1 MFERKSNIIYL
12 AFTGIVVFV
21 LALFII
27 TKVAKSEEK
36 KYSVDYE
43 KTLALGNY
51 VVKVT
56 NATYVKDTKELY
68 FYLSMKLN
76 NDTDHNSSV
85 PEISK
90 LSIRYRDKKG
100 DERKQDRLEKHDKN
114 KVNEMTNKVSMAD
127 VESDYLY
134 VYLELKSI
142 RDEYKDDDTKD
153 EFGNIVDGETH
164 KKEEF
169 TQYIVFDLNDIKV
182 IDSSENKQKVETSV
196 SFEKPKETDAGKE
209 KANTFTEKVTEDVA
223 DSSSEKEEKTTA
235 NTTTA
240 TAEATTA
247 RSTNMAQ
254 NGGENGTTRA
264 TRAGGGA
271 VSSANN
277 TQNTA
282 KKTTAATTKTT
293 KSTTKATTK
302 STTKATTKSTTKSTS
317 AAANKLIELRT
328 EPNVPFSL
336 KVGQT
341 AKIKAVYTPAS
352 IKVNL
357 KWQSFDTLKITVS
370 QDGTIKAVGAGS
382 TIIKVTDTLSGS
394 TASVMVTVK

>member
-12 AFTGIVVFV
+12 VFTGIVVFV
-21 LALFII
+21 LALFIV

-100 DERKQDRLEKHDKN
+100 DERKQDRLEKHEKD
-114 KVNEMTNKVSMAD
+114 KVNDMTEKLSMAD

-153 EFGNIVDGETH
+153 EFGNIVEGETH

-196 SFEKPKETDAGKE
+196 SFENPKETDAGKE
-209 KANTFTEKVTEDVA
+209 KANTFTEKVTENVA

-302 STTKATTKSTTKSTS
+302 STTKATTKSTS

-328 EPNVPFSL
+328 EPNIPFTL
-336 KVGQT
+336 NVGGT
-341 AKIKAVYTPAS
+341 AKIKAVYKPANAT
-352 IKVNL
+352 VNL
-357 KWQSFDTLKITVS
+357 KWQSFDTSKVTVL
-370 QDGTIKAVGAGS
+370 QDGTVKAVGAGS
-382 TIIKVTDTLSGS
+382 TIIKVTDTISGS

>member
-12 AFTGIVVFV
+12 VFTGVVVFV

-27 TKVAKSEEK
+27 TKVAKDGDK
-36 KYSVDYE
+36 DKYTVDYE

-100 DERKQDRLEKHDKN
+100 DERKQDRLEKHEKD
-114 KVNEMTNKVSMAD
+114 KVNDMTEKLSMAD
-127 VESDYLY
+127 VEEDYLY
-134 VYLELKSI
+134 VYLELKSV
-142 RDEYKDDDTKD
+142 RDEYKDEDTKD
-153 EFGNIVDGETH
+153 EFGNNVEGETH

-209 KANTFTEKVTEDVA
+209 KANTFTEKVTENVA

-247 RSTNMAQ
+247 RSTNLAQ
-254 NGGENGTTRA
+254 NGGENGT

-277 TQNTA
+277 TQNTT
-282 KKTTAATTKTT
+282 KSTTAAITKL
-293 KSTTKATTK
+293 TTKATTK
-302 STTKATTKSTTKSTS
+302 STTKATS
-317 AAANKLIELRT
+317 AAANKLMELRT
-328 EPNVPFSL
+328 EPNIPFILS
-336 KVGQT
+336 VGGT
-341 AKIKAVYTPAS
+341 AKIKAVYKPANAN
-352 IKVNL
+352 VDL
-357 KWQSFDTLKITVS
+357 KWQSFDTSKVSVS
-370 QDGTIKAVGAGS
+370 QDGTVKAVGAGS
-382 TIIKVTDTLSGS
+382 TIIKVTDTISGS

>member
-12 AFTGIVVFV
+12 VFTGIVVFV
-21 LALFII
+21 LALFIV

-76 NDTDHNSSV
+76 NDTDHNSST

-114 KVNEMTNKVSMAD
+114 KVNEMTDKVSMAD

-142 RDEYKDDDTKD
+142 RDEYKGDDTKD
-153 EFGNIVDGETH
+153 EFGNIVEGETH

-240 TAEATTA
+240 TAETTTA

-254 NGGENGTTRA
+254 NGGENGT

-302 STTKATTKSTTKSTS
+302 STTKATTKSTTKATS
-317 AAANKLIELRT
+317 AATNKLIELRT
-328 EPNVPFSL
+328 DPNIPFTL
-336 KVGQT
+336 KVGST
-341 AKIKAVYTPAS
+341 ARIKAVYKPANAT
-352 IKVNL
+352 VNL
-357 KWQSFDTLKITVS
+357 KWQSFDTSKVSVS
-370 QDGTIKAVGAGS
+370 QDGTVKAVGAGS
-382 TIIKVTDTLSGS
+382 TIIKVTDTISGS

>member
-21 LALFII
+21 LALFIV

-114 KVNEMTNKVSMAD
+114 KVNEMTDKVSMAD

-153 EFGNIVDGETH
+153 EFGNIVEGETH

-209 KANTFTEKVTEDVA
+209 KANTFTEKVTENVA

-254 NGGENGTTRA
+254 NGGENGT

-328 EPNVPFSL
+328 EPNIPFTL
-336 KVGQT
+336 NVGGT
-341 AKIKAVYTPAS
+341 AKIKAVYKPANAT
-352 IKVNL
+352 VNL
-357 KWQSFDTLKITVS
+357 KWQSFDTSKVTVS
-370 QDGTIKAVGAGS
+370 QDGTVKAVGAGS
-382 TIIKVTDTLSGS
+382 TIIKVTDTISGS